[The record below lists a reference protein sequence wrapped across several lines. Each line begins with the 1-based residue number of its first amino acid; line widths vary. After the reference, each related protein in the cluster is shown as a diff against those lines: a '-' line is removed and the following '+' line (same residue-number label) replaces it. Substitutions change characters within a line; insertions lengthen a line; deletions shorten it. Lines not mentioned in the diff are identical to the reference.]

1 MSKTA
6 YNISL
11 KGYVG
16 GYDFDRSTVD
26 KELAKNE
33 GKQVNVLI
41 DSLGGSLATGLSISA
56 AFKNHGNVNVHFVG
70 LNSSAATIASLGAAH
85 ISIDAGAMYLVH
97 KCSMAFFEW
106 GSLNSAQFTTLIADC
121 EKIKADLD
129 KLDLNCARLYAA
141 RCKRKPEDLLALMKV
156 GGWLTAKEAL
166 DWGFVEEI
174 TLDLS
179 DSMRKIVR
187 TAFPKADRVIDR
199 FHIEKLACDAVQEL
213 RIKHRWDAIQQAND
227 EMEGAKLKGE
237 NYIPFRYHNGDTRKE
252 LLIRSRYLLFKS
264 ANDWTDRQK
273 QRAAIL
279 FEKYPDIKKAYGLCH
294 SLRMIF
300 SKNTIKDAARLS
312 MGKWYNKVEEAGFH
326 SFNVIAATFYEH
338 YNEIL
343 NFYNNRSSNAMTESF
358 NAKIKLFRAN
368 LRGVVD
374 KKFFLFR
381 IANLY
386 AYPH

>member
-1 MSKTA
+1 METSPVTCHTLEDFYHIDGHTFEKQYKEVLSGFRQWDQLEHA
-6 YNISL
+6 DDWLLFPENIGPRLAIDESSL
-11 KGYVG
+11 SNGELYTFVTNR
-16 GYDFDRSTVD
+16 DARTRERSLVAVVAGTKAEDVIAVLKRIDEEHCHTV
-26 KELAKNE
+26 KE
-33 GKQVNVLI
+33 V
-41 DSLGGSLATGLSISA
+41 
-56 AFKNHGNVNVHFVG
+56 
-70 LNSSAATIASLGAAH
+70 
-85 ISIDAGAMYLVH
+85 
-97 KCSMAFFEW
+97 
-106 GSLNSAQFTTLIADC
+106 
-121 EKIKADLD
+121 
-129 KLDLNCARLYAA
+129 
-141 RCKRKPEDLLALMKV
+141 
-156 GGWLTAKEAL
+156 
-166 DWGFVEEI
+166 

-187 TAFPKADRVIDR
+187 TVFPKADRVIDR
-199 FHIEKLACDAVQEL
+199 FHIQKLANEAVQEL
-213 RIKHRWDAIQQAND
+213 RLRHRWDAIQQAND
-227 EMEGAKLKGE
+227 EREEAKLSGKD
-237 NYIPFRYHNGDTRKE
+237 YIPYRFPNGDTRKE

-264 ANDWTDRQK
+264 ADKWTARQK

-279 FEKYPDIKKAYGLCH
+279 FGEYPDIKTAYGLCH

-312 MGKWYNKVEEAGFH
+312 MAKWYNKVEEAGLH

-338 YNEIL
+338 YDEIL
-343 NFYNNRSSNAMTESF
+343 NFYNNRSSNAIAESF